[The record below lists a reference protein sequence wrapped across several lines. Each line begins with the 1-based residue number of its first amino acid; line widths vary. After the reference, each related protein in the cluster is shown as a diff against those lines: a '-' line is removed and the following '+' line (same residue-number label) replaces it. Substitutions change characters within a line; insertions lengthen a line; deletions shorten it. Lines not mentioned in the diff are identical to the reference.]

1 LGRPTSFHFASALG
15 AGVLSNFMR
24 RLIDVEL
31 AGLLLSAAPD
41 AMMIVDGDGVILL
54 ANDAA
59 TTMFRA
65 SEESLVDS
73 AVELLVP
80 DDVRAGH
87 AGLRESYTG
96 EPTRRPMGIGLQLQ
110 GQRCDGSRFPVE
122 ISLSPVDLDGV
133 VMTIAAVRDVSDRQE
148 TMERIALLRDR
159 ERIGRDIH
167 DMVIQRIFAA
177 GMSLQAVVGSA
188 GSQGVRDRL
197 NEVTDSLDETI
208 RQLRQAIF
216 EIGQADERQS
226 LSSQLASIVVE
237 RGQHLGFVPE
247 LSVVG
252 QLDDL
257 PDFVADQLIATLT
270 ESLSNVARH
279 AEATEA
285 YATIECT
292 EGQISL
298 VVEDN
303 GVGIARSPKT
313 KGGLSNM
320 MWRAAELGGSCAIE
334 ANEPSGTRLRWEVP
348 LPTAHKR

>member
-1 LGRPTSFHFASALG
+1 
-15 AGVLSNFMR
+15 MR

-41 AMMIVDGDGVILL
+41 AMLIVDGDGQILV
-54 ANDAA
+54 ANEAA
-59 TTMFRA
+59 TVMFRA
-65 SEESLVDS
+65 DERSLAGS

-80 DDVRAGH
+80 DEFRAGH
-87 AGLRESYTG
+87 AHLRESYAG
-96 EPTRRPMGIGLQLQ
+96 EPTRRPMGIDMQLQ
-110 GQRCDGSRFPVE
+110 GQRRDGSRFPVE
-122 ISLSPVDLDGV
+122 ISLSPVDLAGV

-177 GMSLQAVVGSA
+177 GMSLQAVVGLVD
-188 GSQGVRDRL
+188 SQGVRDRL

-226 LSSQLASIVVE
+226 LPSQLASIVVE
-237 RGQHLGFVPE
+237 RGKHLGFVPE

-252 QLDDL
+252 ALDGV
-257 PDFVADQLIATLT
+257 PDFMADQLIATLT
-270 ESLSNVARH
+270 EALSNVARH
-279 AEATEA
+279 ADATEA
-285 YATIECT
+285 HATVECAA
-292 EGQISL
+292 GQVSL

-334 ANEPSGTRLRWEVP
+334 ANQPSGTRVVWEVP
-348 LPTAHKR
+348 LRAVSKR